1 MSDWKNPGFRGEPRN
16 TEPAPA
22 TGAGGETQLHKSSG
36 FSIISGGTSGPKNN
50 ILLPGVKDALMLM
63 GWIAGLILIA
73 GLCWFLTQPVR
84 SRFLCN
90 AVNRVLEESGDSRR
104 LGEPVSPGMHDLFGM
119 GAWYTVT
126 EAGSGLAGSGGGVF
140 SDRAMIFIFTFIG
153 EGTFFPCAAVV
164 KPGLGVQEFI
174 PLNSHG
180 VKMMKLIS
188 PGILKIYAQRIEGD
202 KL

>member
-1 MSDWKNPGFRGEPRN
+1 MSDWKNPGHKGEPRRAD
-16 TEPAPA
+16 PAPA
-22 TGAGGETQLHKSSG
+22 AGAGGGTHPHKSSG
-36 FSIISGGTSGPKNN
+36 FSIVPGGASGFKNS
-50 ILLPGVKDALMLM
+50 ILVPGVKDALMLV

-73 GLCWFLTQPVR
+73 GLCWFLTQSVR
-84 SRFLCN
+84 SRFLGN

-104 LGEPVSPGMHDLFGM
+104 LGEPVSPGMYDSFGM

-126 EAGSGLAGSGGGVF
+126 GESSRPAGNSGGNF

-164 KPGLGVQEFI
+164 KPGAGVQEFI

-188 PGILKIYAQRIEGD
+188 PGTLKIYAQRIEGD